1 MKHNPK
7 KCAFGVSSGKFL
19 GFLVSQRGI
28 KINPDKIKAIED
40 TTDQL
45 SVKEVQRLT
54 WRLAALN
61 RFIFRSSK
69 KCHHFFSLLKKK
81 NNYEWTLK
89 YQQAL
94 KDLKRYLSSPPL
106 LSKPEEG
113 EADLLSDLGGSG
125 VWTLFTDGASN
136 VKGSGLGI
144 VLISPSGETLRQA
157 IRTVPPTNNEVEYE
171 ALIAGL
177 ELAWGLDSKDIKIK
191 CESQLVV
198 NQVYGIFETKEERM
212 QQYVVKVQAML
223 AQFREW

>member
-113 EADLLSDLGGSG
+113 EADLLSDLGGSDADSYYKVNATNL
-125 VWTLFTDGASN
+125 VWDWRNENIDYSEHEKLHEDPKTSQELHTKAARYSFKGGQLYRRSFQGMLARCLGAS
-136 VKGSGLGI
+136 
-144 VLISPSGETLRQA
+144 
-157 IRTVPPTNNEVEYE
+157 E
-171 ALIAGL
+171 A
-177 ELAWGLDSKDIKIK
+177 
-191 CESQLVV
+191 
-198 NQVYGIFETKEERM
+198 N
-212 QQYVVKVQAML
+212 YVM
-223 AQFREW
+223 